1 MMKKCLLVAVGLAA
15 WIGFGAVEVGGL
27 PAWEFADTEVS
38 TNVPFAFPQVNVKH
52 FFLSMELA
60 GTPSNNVQVA
70 FGRDANT
77 NGVLEVE
84 EAGFAIGWDCGE
96 WRVRGCLGSLEG
108 LGGLEERPSEEL
120 NRRNSAFDNRLRP
133 TDFDGFVGQE
143 KIRDRLMLAVKA
155 AKDRGESLDHV
166 LFSGPPGLGKT
177 TLSYILGEAMGVNV
191 KTTSGPVITKP
202 GDLAGLLTSLEPGDI
217 VFIDEI
223 HRLAKTVEEYLYS
236 AMEDYAIDIVLDQG
250 PNARSVRLDLPHFTL
265 VGATTRI
272 GLIAA
277 PLRERFGLVNRL
289 SYYEPKELAEIVK
302 RSAAKLGVDIDEAGA
317 LEISRRARGTPRIA
331 NNLLKRVRDYA
342 QVKAGNF
349 ITGEVAKESLEL
361 LEIDPHG
368 LDEMDRKILETICV
382 KFGGGPV
389 GLSTIAVSVG
399 EEPDTIEEAY
409 EPFLIMEGY
418 LERTPKGRV
427 ASALAYQTL
436 GLNPPNI

>member
-1 MMKKCLLVAVGLAA
+1 MTA
-15 WIGFGAVEVGGL
+15 
-27 PAWEFADTEVS
+27 
-38 TNVPFAFPQVNVKH
+38 
-52 FFLSMELA
+52 
-60 GTPSNNVQVA
+60 
-70 FGRDANT
+70 
-77 NGVLEVE
+77 
-84 EAGFAIGWDCGE
+84 
-96 WRVRGCLGSLEG
+96 
-108 LGGLEERPSEEL
+108 ERQSDEL

-177 TLSYILGEAMGVNV
+177 TLSYILGAAMGVNV

-289 SYYEPKELAEIVK
+289 SYYEPPQLAEIVK
-302 RSAAKLGVDIDEAGA
+302 RSAAKLGVDIDGEGA
-317 LEISRRARGTPRIA
+317 LEIARRARGTPRIA

-342 QVKAGNF
+342 QVKASNF
-349 ITGEVAKESLEL
+349 ITGAVAKDSLEL

-389 GLSTIAVSVG
+389 GLSTVAVSVG

-427 ASALAYQTL
+427 ATPLAWRTL
-436 GLNPPNI
+436 GLKPLSAQGRLDI

>member
-1 MMKKCLLVAVGLAA
+1 
-15 WIGFGAVEVGGL
+15 
-27 PAWEFADTEVS
+27 
-38 TNVPFAFPQVNVKH
+38 
-52 FFLSMELA
+52 ME
-60 GTPSNNVQVA
+60 
-70 FGRDANT
+70 
-77 NGVLEVE
+77 
-84 EAGFAIGWDCGE
+84 GE
-96 WRVRGCLGSLEG
+96 RQ
-108 LGGLEERPSEEL
+108 SEQL
-120 NRRNSAFDNRLRP
+120 NRSTAFDNKLRP
-133 TDFDGFVGQE
+133 TDFEGFVGQE
-143 KIRDRLMLAVKA
+143 KVRDRLMLAVKA

-177 TLSYILGEAMGVNV
+177 TLSYILGSAMGVNV

-427 ASALAYQTL
+427 ATALAYQTL
-436 GLNPPNI
+436 GLEPNSH

>member
-1 MMKKCLLVAVGLAA
+1 
-15 WIGFGAVEVGGL
+15 
-27 PAWEFADTEVS
+27 
-38 TNVPFAFPQVNVKH
+38 
-52 FFLSMELA
+52 ME
-60 GTPSNNVQVA
+60 
-70 FGRDANT
+70 R
-77 NGVLEVE
+77 E
-84 EAGFAIGWDCGE
+84 
-96 WRVRGCLGSLEG
+96 
-108 LGGLEERPSEEL
+108 SEEL
-120 NRRNSAFDNRLRP
+120 NRRNSAFDNKLRP

-143 KIRDRLMLAVKA
+143 KISDRLMLAVKA

-250 PNARSVRLDLPHFTL
+250 PNARSVRLDLPRFTL

-289 SYYEPKELAEIVK
+289 SYYEPDELAEIVT
-302 RSAAKLGVDIDEAGA
+302 RSAAKLGVDIDRDGA
-317 LEISRRARGTPRIA
+317 TEIARRARGTPRIA
-331 NNLLKRVRDYA
+331 NNLLRRVRDYA

-349 ITGEVAKESLEL
+349 ITGAVAKDSLGL
-361 LEIDPHG
+361 LEIDPNG
-368 LDEMDRKILETICV
+368 LDEMDRRILETICV

-427 ASALAYQTL
+427 ATARAWTTL
-436 GLNPPNI
+436 GLEPVSKQGELRL

>member
-1 MMKKCLLVAVGLAA
+1 M
-15 WIGFGAVEVGGL
+15 
-27 PAWEFADTEVS
+27 T
-38 TNVPFAFPQVNVKH
+38 Q
-52 FFLSMELA
+52 
-60 GTPSNNVQVA
+60 
-70 FGRDANT
+70 
-77 NGVLEVE
+77 
-84 EAGFAIGWDCGE
+84 
-96 WRVRGCLGSLEG
+96 
-108 LGGLEERPSEEL
+108 ERPSEEL
-120 NRRNSAFDNRLRP
+120 NRRNNAFDNKLRP

-143 KIRDRLMLAVKA
+143 KVRDRLMLAVKA

-250 PNARSVRLDLPHFTL
+250 PNARSVRLDLPRFTL

-289 SYYEPKELAEIVK
+289 SYYEPEQLAEIVK
-302 RSAAKLGVDIDEAGA
+302 RSAAKLGVDVDDAGA
-317 LEISRRARGTPRIA
+317 LEIARRSRGTPRIA
-331 NNLLKRVRDYA
+331 NNLLRRVRDYA
-342 QVKAGNF
+342 QVKANNF
-349 ITGEVAKESLEL
+349 ITGEVATASLGL

-368 LDEMDRKILETICV
+368 LDEMDRRILETVCV
-382 KFGGGPV
+382 KFAGGPV

-418 LERTPKGRV
+418 LDRTPKGRV
-427 ASALAYQTL
+427 ATPLAWTTL
-436 GLNPPNI
+436 GLKPLSRQGELGV